1 MVEINFSNYK
11 NFDNVNDTYSNLIR
25 EVMVVIDKVGPI
37 KTRRVKRNS
46 LEWFDSDILGK
57 LIFQDKL
64 FKKYK
69 KYSSYVD
76 KDIYKAAR

>member
-11 NFDNVNDTYSNLIR
+11 NFDNVNDTYSNLIHK
-25 EVMVVIDKVGPI
+25 VMVVIDKVGPI
-37 KTRRVKRNS
+37 KTRRIKRNS

-69 KYSSYVD
+69 K
-76 KDIYKAAR
+76 I

>member
-11 NFDNVNDTYSNLIR
+11 NFDNVNDTCSNLIHK
-25 EVMVVIDKVGPI
+25 VMVVIDKVGPI

-76 KDIYKAAR
+76 KVIYKTAR

>member
-11 NFDNVNDTYSNLIR
+11 NFDNVNDTYSNLIHK
-25 EVMVVIDKVGPI
+25 VMVVIDKVGPI
-37 KTRRVKRNS
+37 KTRRVKTNS

-76 KDIYKAAR
+76 KVIYKTAR

>member
-25 EVMVVIDKVGPI
+25 KVMVVIDKAGPI

-46 LEWFDSDILGK
+46 LGWFDSDILGK
-57 LIFQDKL
+57 LIFRDKL

-76 KDIYKAAR
+76 KGIYKAAR